1 MTQVGSRAS
10 QFAVMQNALPIFDV
24 VGYDPRLEGSH
35 EVTIAAVNTALFKR
49 LRAGRPFPVHVHI
62 FRATAYGSEAY
73 SIPNDL
79 TVFGRALIDCLS
91 GLAGVDDAGEY
102 DPATRRDC

>member
-1 MTQVGSRAS
+1 VLSLIGPQRRDACWWLAVAFGDQRTCAAEARGPHSTRMTQVGSRAS

-49 LRAGRPFPVHVHI
+49 LLRKSPRPTKGRP
-62 FRATAYGSEAY
+62 
-73 SIPNDL
+73 
-79 TVFGRALIDCLS
+79 
-91 GLAGVDDAGEY
+91 
-102 DPATRRDC
+102 